1 MATMQTNG
9 SVSVQFLN
17 YLSLC
22 TSTAVRLIGRA
33 RETISR
39 LAFDSAKR
47 YWQTVKICFMMP
59 EKNMLDNLF

>member
-1 MATMQTNG
+1 MEA
-9 SVSVQFLN
+9 SVSISSTVYPCVQAPPFN
-17 YLSLC
+17 S
-22 TSTAVRLIGRA
+22 SGRA
-33 RETISR
+33 RDYAC

>member
-1 MATMQTNG
+1 MEASAYNSSTVDPYVQAPPFNSSG
-9 SVSVQFLN
+9 S
-17 YLSLC
+17 
-22 TSTAVRLIGRA
+22 A